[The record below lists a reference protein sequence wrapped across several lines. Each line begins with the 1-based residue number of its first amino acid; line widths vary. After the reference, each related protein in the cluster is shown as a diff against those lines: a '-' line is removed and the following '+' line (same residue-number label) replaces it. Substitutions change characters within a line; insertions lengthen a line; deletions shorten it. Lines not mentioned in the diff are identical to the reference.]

1 MKKSL
6 FFALAVAGMLS
17 SCSSEDAIGTD
28 VNVNNGEL
36 VPIQLGLTTSA
47 ITRGSGTVGGVEGT
61 EENVWK
67 NQTVNVFM
75 LKQSTL
81 EEAEFILKDLD
92 GNDLPAEKLFYNT
105 PMYTP
110 DGVNSD
116 LAKRVDGQLKY
127 YPTQGNYDFWAYHVD
142 EFGTTDP
149 AVVSE
154 PADENNYKY
163 VNIKLDGSQDV
174 MVAKA
179 VPSDDDIAALGAG
192 NETRYYSA
200 FAARRLVQPAMEF
213 KHLLSRLQFNVKG
226 GNTDACAPSESA
238 VNVKSIQV
246 KSLSTGKLVVAY
258 TGEEMDQLIWDEG
271 QELVPFILKQ
281 RAAGE
286 NEFKQLEA
294 LTPVQPALG
303 EDGQPTATRVGEA
316 LLVAPAEK
324 YEMTILLSQN
334 VQVNEDGT
342 AEEKEFTYTTTIAP
356 QTAPAFVKG
365 SSYNVNITIFG
376 LSEIKITTTLAGWET
391 GEDIP
396 LFPEDDN
403 ID

>member
-28 VNVNNGEL
+28 VNVNEEL
-36 VPIQLGLTTSA
+36 VPIQLGLTNSV
-47 ITRGSGTVGGVEGT
+47 ITRGSGTVGGVTE

-75 LKQSTL
+75 LKQNTL

-142 EFGTTDP
+142 EFGTTEP

-179 VPSDDDIAALGAG
+179 VPTTDDITALGAG

-200 FAARRLVQPAMEF
+200 FAARRNVQPAMTF
-213 KHLLSRLQFNVKG
+213 KHLLSRLQFNVIG
-226 GNTDACAPSESA
+226 GNEDACEGSASA

-271 QELVPFILKQ
+271 QELVPFVLKQ

-303 EDGQPTATRVGEA
+303 EDGLPTATRVGEA

-356 QTAPAFVKG
+356 QTAAAFVKG